1 MSSSSDYSAYFLG
14 PKSENESWTRAEMQA
29 ILDHWFHWRKT
40 LFPEDQPV
48 ISSRGRT
55 APGYLLAQ
63 QRMAQGLEEL
73 NALLDAEIP
82 KFTPRYIGHMVSE
95 LALPAILGHLA
106 MLLHNPNNTSREA
119 SKIGSHI
126 ELEVVAMLAAML
138 GFDPKIATGHITGGG
153 TMANFEAVWRA
164 RFRQD
169 HWLSLTL
176 FLAERHG
183 KHLDPFEGAHMGW
196 DQFNDLVRDYVVPL
210 DDLRRF
216 SAVAANPYEF
226 AERMNNAFG
235 MKYRGP
241 VLLVPE
247 NKHFSWSKAAN
258 IFGFGEQ
265 ALWPIPLDEHGKS
278 DVKALV
284 RMLKQAR
291 DQQRPITMLVSVAG
305 TTETGE
311 IDPIDQ
317 TQGIV
322 DAALAEEGID
332 IWHHVDAAYGGYL
345 CSLLRG
351 NRPDVLSKATTK
363 ALSAI
368 GEAHSITIDPH
379 KLGYVPYA
387 CGAILTRNERCYAV
401 SGFKAPYLER
411 QLGAPDKWS
420 TTIEGSRSAAGAAAT
435 WMTGK
440 TLGFDGDGLGRVI
453 ADTIRTTRRFKKKLG
468 AALPFVQ
475 FLTPS
480 ETNILCFS
488 VCEQGW
494 SLSRANEA
502 TGALFRH
509 LEKCPDFS
517 VSKTTLAGVAH
528 AKMIK
533 RQVDSFC
540 GALDDD
546 KLVLLRCVFMNPFWS
561 DPTTFQQLT
570 EELIANLSNWFQEFA
585 IERTDSGA

>member
-1 MSSSSDYSAYFLG
+1 MTPSSDYSAYFLG
-14 PKSENESWTRAEMQA
+14 PKSENESWTRAEMQS

-48 ISSRGRT
+48 ISSGDRT
-55 APGYLLAQ
+55 SPEYLLAR

-73 NALLDAEIP
+73 NELLDAEIP

-95 LALPAILGHLA
+95 LALPAILGHMA

-126 ELEVVAMLAAML
+126 ELEVIAMLAEML

-169 HWLSLTL
+169 HWLSLML

-183 KHLDPFEGAHMGW
+183 KHLDLFKGAYMGW
-196 DQFNDLVRDYVVPL
+196 DQFNKLVQDYAVAP
-210 DDLRRF
+210 DELRHF

-226 AERMNNAFG
+226 ADRMNSAFG
-235 MKYRGP
+235 TKYRGP
-241 VLLVPE
+241 VMLVPE

-258 IFGFGEQ
+258 IFGFGEE
-265 ALWPIPLDEHGKS
+265 ALWSIPLDKHGKS
-278 DVKALV
+278 DVAALKHLLQ
-284 RMLKQAR
+284 RAR
-291 DQQRPITMLVSVAG
+291 DRQRPVTMLVSVAG

-351 NRPDVLSKATTK
+351 NRSEVLSKATTR

-411 QLGAPDKWS
+411 QLDAPDKWS

-453 ADTIRTTRRFKKKLG
+453 ADTIRATWRFKEKLG

-494 SLSRANEA
+494 TLSRANEA

-509 LEKCPDFS
+509 FESCREFS
-517 VSKTTLAGVAH
+517 VSKTTLAGAAH
-528 AKMIK
+528 AKMIG
-533 RQVDSFC
+533 RHVGSFS
-540 GALDDD
+540 GTMDDD
-546 KLVLLRCVFMNPFWS
+546 RLVLIRCVFMNPFWS
-561 DPTTFQQLT
+561 DPETFRKLT
-570 EELIANLSNWFQEFA
+570 EELIADLGDWFQEFTGEQA
-585 IERTDSGA
+585 EA